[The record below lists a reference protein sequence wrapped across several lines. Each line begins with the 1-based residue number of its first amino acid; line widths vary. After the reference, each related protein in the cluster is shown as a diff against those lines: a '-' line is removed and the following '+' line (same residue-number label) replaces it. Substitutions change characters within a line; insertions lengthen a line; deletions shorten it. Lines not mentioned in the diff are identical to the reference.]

1 MGTVQPGVSAHFVL
15 LPPQSSLAEG
25 VQASNLSAHAKGQ
38 GVLAEGIRSAAGQ
51 GMEHG
56 TLQQLNGNH
65 FRTTTTT
72 TKSSSSSSNTT
83 TTTDNRLR
91 LVCTQVCV

>member
-1 MGTVQPGVSAHFVL
+1 
-15 LPPQSSLAEG
+15 
-25 VQASNLSAHAKGQ
+25 
-38 GVLAEGIRSAAGQ
+38 
-51 GMEHG
+51 MEHG